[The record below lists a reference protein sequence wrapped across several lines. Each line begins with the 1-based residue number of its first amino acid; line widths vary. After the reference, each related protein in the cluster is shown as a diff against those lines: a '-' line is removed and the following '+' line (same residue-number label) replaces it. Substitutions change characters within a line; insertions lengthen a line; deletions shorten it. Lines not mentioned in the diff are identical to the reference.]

1 MNTRRLPFLAAA
13 VAVGLAGTLLQ
24 GPALASKA
32 APALE
37 AQLGVRLAST
47 PPANA
52 RIGSTF
58 EGVVLDPAKLSA
70 RGFPGI
76 KKNDRLLL
84 KIVGP
89 NNEFEIQQAASP
101 LKKRFKM
108 NAQGIIDDNNLPAG
122 VDPGGA
128 QLPNNK
134 PAVKQ

>member
-1 MNTRRLPFLAAA
+1 MRTRRLPILAAA
-13 VAVGLAGTLLQ
+13 FAFALAGALQ
-24 GPALASKA
+24 TPALANVKSA
-32 APALE
+32 SALE

-52 RIGSTF
+52 RVGATF

-76 KKNDRLLL
+76 KKNDKLLL

-89 NNEFEIQQAASP
+89 NNEFEIQQTGSP
-101 LKKRFKM
+101 LRKQFKM
-108 NAQGIIDDNNLPAG
+108 NAQGIIDDNSRPA
-122 VDPGGA
+122 PLA
-128 QLPNNK
+128 PNAA